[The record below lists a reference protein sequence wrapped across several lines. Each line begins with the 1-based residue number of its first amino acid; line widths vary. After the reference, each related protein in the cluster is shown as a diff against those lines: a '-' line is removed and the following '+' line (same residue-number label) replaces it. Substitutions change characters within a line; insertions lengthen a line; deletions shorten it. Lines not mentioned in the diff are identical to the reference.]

1 LPISATGYQFLYDEV
16 IESIRSWDRR
26 SPQLELEAKSRFL
39 RAVID
44 IFPKDLEN
52 LKLEQ
57 WSENPTFLDD
67 VLRCDSPQPGHR
79 EAAQNFRRRFIKGR

>member
-1 LPISATGYQFLYDEV
+1 V

-26 SPQLELEAKSRFL
+26 TPQLELEAKSRFL

-44 IFPKDLEN
+44 IFPEDLEN
-52 LKLEQ
+52 LKLEK

-67 VLRCDSPQPGHR
+67 VLRSGSAQPEHP